1 MLGGA
6 ALDPCYRIRRMPY
19 RETALV
25 DPDLDRRVVLA
36 ATELGRRRNR
46 LETFALVP
54 FLALLGLLS
63 FTGRWLMAI
72 PVVAIVHVGGR
83 KLVRS
88 RALVWADDLA
98 RIHGVPKE
106 RMRELARTI
115 RFP

>member
-1 MLGGA
+1 MA
-6 ALDPCYRIRRMPY
+6 Y

-25 DPDLDRRVVLA
+25 DQDVDRRVVLA
-36 ATELGRRRNR
+36 ATEMGKRRNR

-54 FLALLGLLS
+54 FLALIGLLS
-63 FTGRWLMAI
+63 FTGRWLTAI
-72 PVVAIVHVGGR
+72 PVVLLVTVGGR
-83 KLVRS
+83 KLVRA